1 MPPSLTKSFQI
12 LVVEDEEDM
21 RKLLKQILEGLGC
34 RVLEVFKAKDALTHL
49 EAGGIDLM
57 LLDIQLPEINGI
69 ETLRRTRKDNPTPT
83 PS

>member
-1 MPPSLTKSFQI
+1 MLCLPSMAKRPFSLASR
-12 LVVEDEEDM
+12 EDP
-21 RKLLKQILEGLGC
+21 
-34 RVLEVFKAKDALTHL
+34 
-49 EAGGIDLM
+49 DLM